1 MARGGFEVWFVP
13 NKGHFVRAAFM
24 NALCDWFKCL
34 VRLQIF
40 ERDGIFAQKRFL
52 PGLSA

>member
-1 MARGGFEVWFVP
+1 MARGGCEVWFVP